1 MGTYVSAEI
10 KAGGLGTAGVFESEG
25 EALKSSTLEDEETKE
40 VSYTQNF
47 STSGGE
53 DTVVLSTVA
62 YDAYAY
68 TAYYQ
73 GADGSQTNSPYIVYV
88 PRNGSDSIKIA
99 SLNYEDYLEFIPY
112 AKGALPDMSNV
123 FTHTPGKPETYPN
136 KAPSGINV
144 VTNSVMTYPKTAGF
158 PSNTG
163 SQTLSIDITEE
174 TSQVTSSGSSVSAKL
189 GGGPEVSRTRKPS
202 SLAPKPVKNAAVK
215 PGNAAIQLFGEQ
227 EDGVSMKYKVD
238 GERYWWT
245 YSRGYKTTGYENGKT
260 YTVAIATEGRD
271 EYGFTLRTTQY
282 LTVTPD
288 ASIPDKPSYPII
300 DAFIGDDYIRLE

>member
-1 MGTYVSAEI
+1 MMQTLASPPYFDFLPSDIYTNSQTTYGKSTVASSGKTQSYTVSVGTYVSAEI

-189 GGGPEVSRTRKPS
+189 GGGVESE
-202 SLAPKPVKNAAVK
+202 AD
-215 PGNAAIQLFGEQ
+215 E
-227 EDGVSMKYKVD
+227 
-238 GERYWWT
+238 
-245 YSRGYKTTGYENGKT
+245 KT
-260 YTVAIATEGRD
+260 V
-271 EYGFTLRTTQY
+271 
-282 LTVTPD
+282 
-288 ASIPDKPSYPII
+288 II
-300 DAFIGDDYIRLE
+300 GSEAC